1 MTQNGVKLFSR
12 VPWSWRAI
20 FSAPLSTMWR
30 VVPSTFRGE
39 LAAVCGRSGPH
50 LKKRADLQQRA
61 IYRLQLLV
69 GILPPSRIPLSSSFA
84 CRRCQG
90 KHVARTQATL
100 RNEAQGAHHIVQG
113 ALRATFAQYW
123 QREPRADEALGD
135 LLVTLF

>member
-1 MTQNGVKLFSR
+1 MQDLAVFRGR
-12 VPWSWRAI
+12 VRVGGAEAARAGPGD
-20 FSAPLSTMWR
+20 APLG
-30 VVPSTFRGE
+30 RGE